1 MTTATAVVGVRL
13 SPSSPVLWVDVGDG
27 ELVSGSLCLLSTP
40 EGDRSA
46 YVVVGSGQIVSELAP
61 LPGYQV
67 LASLTDDEARAHEP
81 ARTILQNLGSVTQ
94 TNCCVQPD
102 GSRVTLLAKDD
113 EAVAGQV
120 GDLAQTLRIPVVFR
134 DRTGRIPEV
143 ELPQLLERVTY
154 QGTEATIEEISVFRG
169 EIVLRTDSG
178 TTITVPLANWG
189 SIEQHA

>member
-1 MTTATAVVGVRL
+1 
-13 SPSSPVLWVDVGDG
+13 VLWVDAGDV

-81 ARTILQNLGSVTQ
+81 ARTILQHLGSVTQ
-94 TNCCVQPD
+94 TNCCVQPN
-102 GSRVTLLAKDD
+102 GSRVTMLAKDD
-113 EAVAGQV
+113 QAVAGQV
-120 GDLAQTLRIPVVFR
+120 ADLAQTLKIPVVFR

-143 ELPQLLERVTY
+143 ELPQLLEPVTY
-154 QGTEATIEEISVFRG
+154 QGTEATVEEISVFRG

-178 TTITVPLANWG
+178 TAITVPLANRG
-189 SIEQHA
+189 SIEQHT